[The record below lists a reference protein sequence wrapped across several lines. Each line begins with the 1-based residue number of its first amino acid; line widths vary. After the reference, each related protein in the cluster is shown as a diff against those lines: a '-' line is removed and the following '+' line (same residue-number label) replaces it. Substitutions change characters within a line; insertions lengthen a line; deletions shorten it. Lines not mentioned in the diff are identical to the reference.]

1 MLKNYEEWLNE
12 KSQGL
17 WANIRAKRARGEKPA
32 RKGSKAYKRA
42 VAAAQEIREA
52 AAFSENL
59 PPLVQD
65 FVAQILENPDHGY
78 TFIDWWCVPDE
89 KMLIDAIFDKFGGQ
103 LAAEKFE
110 SEQRKLPQN
119 QRLLSDYFLL
129 EFQFQLKGITTSH
142 EYFLAG
148 IDMKSKEMHC
158 KDREWT
164 LNLEKAFDSSLKK
177 HFPTLHTSRKFGLG

>member
-17 WANIRAKRARGEKPA
+17 WANIRAKRARGAKPA

-52 AAFSENL
+52 ANFSEKL

-65 FVAQILENPDHGY
+65 FIAQLIKNPDDPY
-78 TFIDWWCVPDE
+78 AYLDWWCVPDE
-89 KMLIDAIFDKFGGQ
+89 KMLIDAIFARFGGQ
-103 LAAEKFE
+103 VAAEKFE

-129 EFQFQLKGITTSH
+129 EFQSSVNKTQSH
-142 EYFLAG
+142 EYFLVG
-148 IDMKSKEMHC
+148 IDMKSKELHC

-164 LNLEKAFDSSLKK
+164 KSLEKAFDVSLKK
-177 HFPTLHTSRKFGLG
+177 HFPTQHASRKFGL

>member
-1 MLKNYEEWLNE
+1 MKSYEEWLNE
-12 KSQGL
+12 KSKGL

-32 RKGSKAYKRA
+32 RKGSKAYKKA

-52 AAFSENL
+52 TSFSEKL

-65 FVAQILENPDHGY
+65 FVAQALENSDYHY

-89 KMLIDAIFDKFGGQ
+89 KMLIDSIFSRFDG
-103 LAAEKFE
+103 LIAAEKFE
-110 SEQRKLPQN
+110 SEQRKLPRN

-129 EFQFQLKGITTSH
+129 EFQFQLKRSAVSSH
-142 EYFLAG
+142 EYLLVG

-158 KDREWT
+158 KDREWKKS
-164 LNLEKAFDSSLKK
+164 LEKAFDTSLKK
-177 HFPTLHTSRKFGLG
+177 HFLTHHTSRKLGL